1 MELVLIIIK
10 ELRARVERGERKAK
24 RVLIA
29 GRIHIV
35 EEDENGTRFATG
47 LKDRWEIK

>member
-10 ELRARVERGERKAK
+10 ELRARVEHGERKAK
-24 RVLIA
+24 RILIA